1 MLSVIIFEIFL
12 EVKRKKVKPGNSECL
27 HLKYMLF
34 GLSGGVAC
42 LYLT

>member
-1 MLSVIIFEIFL
+1 MLLIIILETFL
-12 EVKRKKVKPGNSECL
+12 DAKDLKPGNSECL

-34 GLSGGVAC
+34 GLSVDVGS